1 MCTAPR
7 VAALLVLVSSCA
19 SVSVIPRYGRLN
31 IDGSIG
37 INSTS
42 SGSTARNDYKA
53 MGLEDDSSVPGG
65 RVDLG
70 AAGMHATFSLS
81 QSSHGGT
88 GTLQNDVSDGTT
100 TIPAGATVN
109 TDFDVVLGQGIVT
122 WDLVPG
128 NLVEAGIGL
137 GVSAVDIDARIT
149 NPVVNLSVGAHG
161 FLPVPVVAGRVGLD
175 FGKVDLSLLADG
187 MDIRADGK
195 DVTLID
201 LDFMA
206 RWKLI
211 STVGGFAGALAAGYR
226 YVDLRFDTSDSSKT
240 IESTTRLSGPW
251 VGLSLG
257 F

>member
-7 VAALLVLVSSCA
+7 VAALLVFVSSCA
-19 SVSVIPRYGRLN
+19 TVSVIPRYGRLN

-37 INSTS
+37 VNGAS
-42 SGSTARNDYKA
+42 SGSSARNDYKA
-53 MGLEDDSSVPGG
+53 MGLQDDTSVPSG

-70 AAGMHATFSLS
+70 AAGVKATFSLS

-88 GTLQNDVSDGTT
+88 GTLQSDVSDGTT
-100 TIPAGATVN
+100 TIPAGTSVN

-128 NLVEAGIGL
+128 DLVEAGIGL
-137 GVSAVDIDARIT
+137 GVSAFDVDARIT
-149 NPVVNLSVGAHG
+149 NPAASQSIGAHG

-175 FGKVDLSLLADG
+175 FGKIDVSLLADG
-187 MDIRADGK
+187 MDVRADGK
-195 DVTLID
+195 DVTLLD

-211 STVGGFAGALAAGYR
+211 GTVGGFAGALAAGYR
-226 YVDLRFDTSDSSKT
+226 YVDLRFDTADSSKS

-251 VGLSLG
+251 IGLSLG